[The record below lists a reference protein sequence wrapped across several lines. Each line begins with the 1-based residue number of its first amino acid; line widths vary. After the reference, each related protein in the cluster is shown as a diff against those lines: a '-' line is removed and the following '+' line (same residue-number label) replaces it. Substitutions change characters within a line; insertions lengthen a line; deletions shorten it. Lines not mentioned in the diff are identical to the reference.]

1 MKKCARKDCPGK
13 TIKRGSFNRK
23 GSPTPI
29 ARYSCKLCLLNFS
42 DATSQPTYRQHKRHL
57 NRRLSHLL
65 CSAVTQRRCARLLG
79 CTRKT
84 VAIKLKWLAEQAR
97 LSQARFLKTL
107 GPFDSLQLDELETFE
122 HSKCKPLSVPLVVT
136 KKERF
141 ILALG
146 VASMPAKGH
155 LAKIA
160 LKKYGLRKDDRPK
173 VLAEVLAS
181 VKVLVGDKADFLSDR
196 CPRYPG
202 PISSQ
207 LPQAVHQTVKGR
219 RGCVVGQGELKRGGF
234 DPLFSL
240 NHTCATAR
248 ASISRLV
255 RRTWAT
261 TKKPEALADH
271 LAVFTWYHNR
281 HLLAAGR

>member
-1 MKKCARKDCPGK
+1 
-13 TIKRGSFNRK
+13 
-23 GSPTPI
+23 
-29 ARYSCKLCLLNFS
+29 
-42 DATSQPTYRQHKRHL
+42 
-57 NRRLSHLL
+57 
-65 CSAVTQRRCARLLG
+65 
-79 CTRKT
+79 
-84 VAIKLKWLAEQAR
+84 
-97 LSQARFLKTL
+97 
-107 GPFDSLQLDELETFE
+107 
-122 HSKCKPLSVPLVVT
+122 
-136 KKERF
+136 
-141 ILALG
+141 
-146 VASMPAKGH
+146 MPAKGH

-281 HLLAAGR
+281 HLLVAGQ